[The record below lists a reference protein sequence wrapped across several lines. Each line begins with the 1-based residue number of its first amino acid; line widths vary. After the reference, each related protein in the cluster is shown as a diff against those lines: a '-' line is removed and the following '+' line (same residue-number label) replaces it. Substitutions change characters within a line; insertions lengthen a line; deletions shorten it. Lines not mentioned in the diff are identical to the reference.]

1 MELPEELVAIATRC
15 ASDDARIFLEALQT
29 HPNFAA
35 VMELLAQVEG
45 ALSEEHIAQALL
57 DAVKS
62 LKG

>member
-1 MELPEELVAIATRC
+1 MFI
-15 ASDDARIFLEALQT
+15 EALQT
-29 HPNFAA
+29 YPSFAA

-45 ALSEEHIAQALL
+45 TLSEEHIAQALL

>member
-1 MELPEELVAIATRC
+1 MEPEERVAIAARC
-15 ASDDARIFLEALQT
+15 TSDDARMFVEALQT
-29 HPNFAA
+29 HPSFAA

-45 ALSEEHIAQALL
+45 TLSEEHIAQALL